1 MTGEEFLQERKSLGW
16 TQGKVAKVTGCA
28 IRSVRRWETGEVRV
42 PQALRTIIAS
52 HKAKQALRQAVDELI
67 NDLAANH
74 PATLDTTHA
83 GRVFRV
89 LLEDDRNGI

>member
-1 MTGEEFLQERKSLGW
+1 MTGKEFLRERKSLGW
-16 TQGKVAKVTGCA
+16 TQGKVAKVVGCT
-28 IRSVRRWETGEVRV
+28 IRSVRRWETGEVRI
-42 PQALRTIIAS
+42 PQALKTIIVL
-52 HKAKQALRQAVDELI
+52 HKAKQALRQAVDEMI

>member
-1 MTGEEFLQERKSLGW
+1 MTGKEFLRERKSLGW
-16 TQGKVAKVTGCA
+16 TQGKVAKVMGCA
-28 IRSVRRWETGEVRV
+28 VRSVCRWETGEVRV
-42 PQALRTIIAS
+42 PQALKTIIALR
-52 HKAKQALRQAVDELI
+52 KAKQELRQTVDELL

-74 PATLDTTHA
+74 PAALDTTHA